1 MSDYA
6 ILGKRVPRVDA
17 LDKAMGRALYS
28 ADISLP
34 NMLYGK
40 ILRSPY
46 AHAIIR
52 RLDISRAQ
60 ALKGVKAV
68 VTAADIPKN
77 NAFDPSIVP
86 YLAKEKV
93 LFAGHAV
100 AVVAAVNLDIAEDAL
115 GLIEVDYEE
124 LPPVL
129 DALEAMKPD
138 ATLIH
143 PDMFTNLMVPGL
155 PGKATVPSNI
165 AWQV

>member
-86 YLAKEKV
+86 
-93 LFAGHAV
+93 
-100 AVVAAVNLDIAEDAL
+100 
-115 GLIEVDYEE
+115 
-124 LPPVL
+124 
-129 DALEAMKPD
+129 
-138 ATLIH
+138 
-143 PDMFTNLMVPGL
+143 
-155 PGKATVPSNI
+155 
-165 AWQV
+165 